1 MPIFTKWCLPL
12 VILFLVTVVSKA
24 DKSFVV
30 LSFLLAYS
38 GMFIAFIRSLIQSKN
53 TLRNKP
59 TAKTERY
66 FK

>member
-1 MPIFTKWCLPL
+1 MPVFTKWCLPL
-12 VILFLVTVVSKA
+12 VILFLVAVVSKA

-53 TLRNKP
+53 SIRNKKHL
-59 TAKTERY
+59 KTDRY
-66 FK
+66 L